1 MIIVEGDHNSNRPR
15 FLFDSAAIFL
25 VHILQVCTYNMKI
38 CMPKISRYFF
48 YSRSLV
54 SFSLSYISYFLSIS
68 ISHTLSHSLTH
79 SLSQSLSISLSLSL
93 FLTLFLF
100 LLPLYTLSFSFLLC
114 PRFSLRFLRHGC
126 RITHPPRRLGCLGL
140 PRPLLLLR
148 LLRRDLV
155 RSRRAQVEWK
165 GKMAAAAAAVVTLT
179 LTLTRIIAA
188 TSTTVAVVCDQN
200 LLNMRY
206 NI

>member
-1 MIIVEGDHNSNRPR
+1 MLLLTSQHNTPHHTTPHHTTSIFSQRIYEKYAGDKNVIIVEGDHNSNRPR

-79 SLSQSLSISLSLSL
+79 SLSLSLSVSLHLSLSLSFSL
-93 FLTLFLF
+93 FSSFFFPCIHYLF
-100 LLPLYTLSFSFLLC
+100 LSFSVLVSLLD
-114 PRFSLRFLRHGC
+114 SS
-126 RITHPPRRLGCLGL
+126 
-140 PRPLLLLR
+140 
-148 LLRRDLV
+148 DMD
-155 RSRRAQVEWK
+155 VE
-165 GKMAAAAAAVVTLT
+165 
-179 LTLTRIIAA
+179 
-188 TSTTVAVVCDQN
+188 
-200 LLNMRY
+200 
-206 NI
+206 